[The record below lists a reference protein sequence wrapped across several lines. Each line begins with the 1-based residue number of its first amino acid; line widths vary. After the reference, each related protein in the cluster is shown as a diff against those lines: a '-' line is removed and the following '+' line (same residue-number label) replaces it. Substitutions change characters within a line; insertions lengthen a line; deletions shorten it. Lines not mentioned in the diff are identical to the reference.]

1 MKIPVNKNID
11 EYKDDFFK
19 GLTLR
24 QTAAAALTLAVGIG
38 VFFVCDIILGI
49 PQGIAL
55 YLAMPLAFVT
65 GASGFLEI
73 YGMTPLQYIR
83 KRLRI
88 MRNPLYV
95 SIPDAVW
102 ELYQQDAKTPLKK
115 RKENVRRQEPI
126 LLESEEEIQQR
137 MQFYEELFKD
147 RKGVDA

>member
-24 QTAAAALTLAVGIG
+24 QTVSAAITLAVGIG
-38 VFFVCDIILGI
+38 VFFLCSAIGI
-49 PQGIAL
+49 PQGISL

-73 YGMTPLQYIR
+73 YGMTPLRYIR

-88 MRNPLYV
+88 MRHPLYISV
-95 SIPDAVW
+95 PDAVW
-102 ELYQQDAKTPLKK
+102 ELHRQDAQTPPKK
-115 RKENVRRQEPI
+115 RKENIRSQEPI
-126 LLESEEEIQQR
+126 LLESEEEIEQR

-147 RKGVDA
+147 REGVDA